1 MQATSI
7 SNHESDFFETGRDSH
22 GKQFN
27 LTEMSVPIKGTNEV
41 LEYVN
46 CRLKN
51 NDTSFFFQERNTK
64 TQIVIHF
71 TAGFLRGDVAA
82 LSTPNNHVS
91 TAFIIPRNGK
101 TLNMWSSAYWSY
113 HLGIS
118 PKANNIKASQRTI
131 AIEISNIGYLIK
143 KGNEL
148 VTIYNNG
155 KDDYC
160 TLDEDYYY
168 TKLDAPF
175 RGQEY
180 YATFSDKQYHSL
192 ITLLRYLTAQ
202 YDIPRTFLPE
212 NKRYNTLPIDE
223 LFDFKGIT
231 SHVNYRPSGKW
242 DIGPAFDWE
251 RVIKGVTKG
260 L

>member
-7 SNHESDFFETGRDSH
+7 SNHESDFFKTGRDSQ
-22 GKQFN
+22 GKEFH
-27 LTEMSVPIKGTNEV
+27 LTDMSIPIKGTNEV
-41 LEYVN
+41 MDYVN

-51 NDTSFFFQERNTK
+51 GDTSFFYAEKDTK
-64 TQIVIHF
+64 TQIVLHF
-71 TAGFLRGDVAA
+71 TAGFLKGDVAA

-101 TLNMWSSAYWSY
+101 ILNMWSSAYWSY

-118 PKANNIKASQRTI
+118 PRENNIKASKRTI
-131 AIEISNIGYLIK
+131 AIELSNIGYLIK
-143 KGNEL
+143 KGYEL
-148 VTIYNNG
+148 VTIYGNG

-160 TLDEDYYY
+160 NLEETYYY
-168 TKLDAPF
+168 TKLNTPY
-175 RGQEY
+175 REQEY
-180 YATFSDKQYHSL
+180 YATFSDKQYNSL

-202 YDIPRTFLPE
+202 YDIPTDFLPKE
-212 NKRYNTLPIDE
+212 KRFNTLPIDE
-223 LFDFKGIT
+223 LFNFKGIT

-251 RVIKGVTKG
+251 RVINGVKK
-260 L
+260 